1 MKRKVF
7 IAGTVLLLALVSL
20 LVYYC
25 HGVRTRNAVEK
36 LIQKKKIINILVAG
50 SNRDNDHKHKF
61 FAIVSINP
69 ENKRIGITFIPP
81 SFKIRLDD
89 DGDHFARIDEVVV
102 FNFNRLRYSLQK
114 DLKLNIPFY
123 AELYAP
129 DVERLVNLMEGIE
142 LFALDQ
148 HRDRD
153 REAQGMAFGVNYLDG
168 QKVMR
173 YINTVDENSIY
184 LKYDRILDVI
194 MTLYKD
200 RDRIERFNDI
210 RFIGEMMKSV
220 KTNLLP
226 QEILG
231 ICELIFKDGDVM
243 ATVLPGFFKDNYY
256 TMDDITFRIYE
267 KEFLALLIVDQGQK
281 DVDAS
286 IKIKIL
292 NGTDTPGLARKM
304 RESLIREGLNVVEFG
319 TSPYRKMNK
328 SVIINRRGNVAAVNR
343 LAELT
348 GIQNIYHV
356 IDNTQLHNIMI
367 ILGEDLAK

>member
-1 MKRKVF
+1 MKRKVM
-7 IAGTVLLLALVSL
+7 IAATILLLMLVSL

-69 ENKRIGITFIPP
+69 ENNRVGITFIPP
-81 SFKIRLDD
+81 SFRIRLDD
-89 DGDHFARIDEVVV
+89 DGDHCARIDDVVV

-142 LFALDQ
+142 LFALEQ
-148 HRDRD
+148 SRDP
-153 REAQGMAFGVNYLDG
+153 QGMNFGVNYLDG
-168 QKVMR
+168 RKAMR
-173 YINTVDENSIY
+173 YINAVDENSIY
-184 LKYDRILDVI
+184 LKYDRILDVL

-200 RDRIERFNDI
+200 RERLERFNKIEFI
-210 RFIGEMMKSV
+210 REMMKSV

-226 QEILG
+226 QEVMG
-231 ICELIFKDGDVM
+231 ICELIFKNGDVM
-243 ATVLPGFFKDNYY
+243 ATVVPGFFKDGYY
-256 TMDDITFRIYE
+256 SMDDITFRIYE
-267 KEFLALLIVDQGQK
+267 KEFLALLIVDK
-281 DVDAS
+281 SEKEIDSS
-286 IKIKIL
+286 IKVKIL
-292 NGTDTPGLARKM
+292 NGTDVPGLARKM
-304 RESLIREGLNVVEFG
+304 RESLIREGLSVVEFG

-328 SVIINRRGNVAAVNR
+328 SILVNRRGNVAAVNR
-343 LAELT
+343 VSELT
-348 GIQNIYHV
+348 GIQNMYHI
-356 IDNTQLHNIMI
+356 IDNTQLHNILI

>member
-1 MKRKVF
+1 
-7 IAGTVLLLALVSL
+7 
-20 LVYYC
+20 
-25 HGVRTRNAVEK
+25 
-36 LIQKKKIINILVAG
+36 
-50 SNRDNDHKHKF
+50 
-61 FAIVSINP
+61 
-69 ENKRIGITFIPP
+69 
-81 SFKIRLDD
+81 
-89 DGDHFARIDEVVV
+89 
-102 FNFNRLRYSLQK
+102 
-114 DLKLNIPFY
+114 
-123 AELYAP
+123 
-129 DVERLVNLMEGIE
+129 
-142 LFALDQ
+142 
-148 HRDRD
+148 
-153 REAQGMAFGVNYLDG
+153 
-168 QKVMR
+168 
-173 YINTVDENSIY
+173 
-184 LKYDRILDVI
+184 VI

-200 RDRIERFNDI
+200 RERLERFNSI

-226 QEILG
+226 QEVMG

-267 KEFLALLIVDQGQK
+267 KEFLALLIVDQSQK
-281 DVDAS
+281 EIDAS

-343 LAELT
+343 VAELT
-348 GIQNIYHV
+348 GIQNIYHI